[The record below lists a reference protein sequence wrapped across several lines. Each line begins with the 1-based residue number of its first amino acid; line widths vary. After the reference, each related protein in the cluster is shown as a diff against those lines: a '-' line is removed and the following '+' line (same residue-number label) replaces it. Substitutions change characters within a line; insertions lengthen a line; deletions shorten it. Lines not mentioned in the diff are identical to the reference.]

1 MAHDSEELSI
11 SAALDAASSSQFF
24 QDPRSQKTLDVLESH
39 ECWTAWF
46 AAIRAR
52 IKSGGPQAVDDYVQ
66 MIRVNIAYLD
76 DVETAA
82 AICKEL
88 VVSQAMSYD
97 GFRSAVLN
105 KILDSEQYKVE
116 SALLTGMF
124 EAFPKREDK
133 IASIERLCFIFEKK
147 SHNEKLL
154 HQFYER
160 LRKMHPENPKALR
173 YFRNLYS
180 QLQDWPAVIEVL
192 KKLLASAKH
201 KQESFRHAQELAA
214 VYLYQLGECQQAI
227 HYIEEYCLGSP
238 LDTSTIHY
246 EAYYRLGNLEG
257 CLRVLRAALLV
268 VEDQETKAI
277 VYYRI
282 ASIYE
287 QLGQFQMAYEQFLKA
302 LELNDDFMEAIEG
315 LISNGIKLK
324 NWQVVRDW
332 LNVLAGRTRSINLVS
347 QLRAGIQRLEEGLAH
362 AATNR

>member
-1 MAHDSEELSI
+1 MSHESEDLSI
-11 SAALDAASSSQFF
+11 SAALLAVNSPQFL
-24 QDPRSQKTLDVLESH
+24 QDRNAQKILEVLEFH
-39 ECWTAWF
+39 ECWASWF
-46 AAIRAR
+46 AAVRSR
-52 IKSGGPQAVDDYVQ
+52 LKSGGGQAVDDYVQ
-66 MIRVNIAYLD
+66 MIRVNVTYLD

-82 AICKEL
+82 SICKEL
-88 VVSQAMSYD
+88 VVSQSMSYD
-97 GFRSAVLN
+97 SFRSDVLD
-105 KILDSEQYKVE
+105 KILESEQYKVE
-116 SALLTGMF
+116 SILLTGVF

-192 KKLLASAKH
+192 KKLLSSAKH

-227 HYIEEYCLGSP
+227 HYIEEYCSGSP

-246 EAYYRLGNLEG
+246 EAYYRLGNLDG
-257 CLRVLRAALLV
+257 CLRVLRSALLV
-268 VEDQETKAI
+268 VEDQPTKAI
-277 VYYRI
+277 VHYRI

-315 LISNGIKLK
+315 LISNAIKLK
-324 NWQVVRDW
+324 NWQAVRDW
-332 LNVLAGRTRSINLVS
+332 LNVLAGRTRSGNLVS